1 MLAGIIA
8 RPAATSAYKLRRNVF
23 RRVRAEAVAV
33 LLAQY
38 FATNAL
44 ATHIFP
50 QGDELHLRRHD
61 PDAHS
66 EAA

>member
-8 RPAATSAYKLRRNVF
+8 RRLPPRRTNSGVMFSGRCAPKLWP
-23 RRVRAEAVAV
+23 V